1 MTPALAAQL
10 RIIRAA
16 ADLLEQAGIEDLAIG
31 PSREEIVIQVPSHAG
46 SPAERAAAVAALA
59 ALAGCEPAPDCRP
72 GPTKGWLF
80 ARGLFA
86 RLPVCIYTPVTP
98 EASS

>member
-16 ADLLEQAGIEDLAIG
+16 ADLLEQAGIENLDIG
-31 PSREEIVIQVPSHAG
+31 PSREEIVIQVPSCAG
-46 SPAERAAAVAALA
+46 SPAERAAAVTALA
-59 ALAGCEPAPDCRP
+59 ALAGCEPARDHRP
-72 GPTKGWLF
+72 GLTRGWIF

-86 RLPVCIYTPVTP
+86 GHPVRIYTPAT
-98 EASS
+98 EES

>member
-1 MTPALAAQL
+1 VTPALAAQL

-16 ADLLEQAGIEDLAIG
+16 ADLLELAGIANPGIG
-31 PSREEIVIQVPSHAG
+31 PSREEIVIQVPSYAG
-46 SPAERAAAVAALA
+46 SPRERAAAVAALA
-59 ALAGCEPAPDCRP
+59 ALAGCKPAPDCRA

-86 RLPVCIYTPVTP
+86 GHPVRIYTPATEENP
-98 EASS
+98 